1 MIRHTQYWRG
11 MALSVAVAL
20 LSSGCGTATGTSV
33 TTGGVP
39 AAGQDTTAA
48 EENRKPDTDNAGTGG
63 GENDLVSVL
72 KAKYDA
78 GVIDYSGDTIR
89 IDREEAV
96 QIKLGYNPWDDAAMD
111 LTDSFMVYQDA
122 ELKHP
127 LDLSGY
133 DWNPD
138 SGMLTIE
145 PPVYGPAEVV
155 LMDTGHSSSP
165 FLENNDETGWGS
177 LAQLY
182 LASYVDKETGSPLS
196 GSPMVTVLK
205 INTELG
211 QAPQVKFSQ
220 DEFGSARFSWKEV
233 PGAEEYLLFSI
244 KNYGGAL
251 DGYMNVLA
259 VTTDT
264 EWTAEQSMSMDDTYA
279 VTMNDMFRQYLVS
292 EDYRGELEEDD
303 FMEDDYVECYGIMA
317 VTSTGSSHISNLFN
331 GNELAHMLPYAIAY
345 NSNDEAIGNSCAGTA
360 NLPAAAGI
368 VMCDGT
374 ISQRVIE
381 YNKENI
387 EKTDGDQHYN
397 IDYKVCGTP
406 FSGTFLVTD
415 QDWST
420 FDQEWET
427 IVQRQ
432 EKLKNKGGNV
442 EADISFI
449 NEEERP
455 EPDGNTEGDSTT
467 QDGNTEGTSA
477 TQDGDTEGTD
487 TKNEAGQT
495 GSTEAWNGKITANSA
510 LSEYL
515 AIQMLGSSQAIDISA
530 FPESADTA
538 LVVDAFLEAQ
548 YQNPLILG
556 IKEVGMDTDNSI
568 LYIKYDDDAQT
579 MEAKRME
586 LEEKITQITD
596 EIITDGMSDLE
607 KELAIN
613 QYLCDHA
620 EYDNGA
626 LENAAE
632 NDFTYVDETFN
643 DSFTAYGVLI
653 NNVGVCASY
662 SAAFKLLADAAEL
675 DSIVVTGY
683 LDGNL
688 PHAWNKVR
696 LDGQWNIVDS
706 TNNDNE
712 VIQNALFNL
721 SDSAAY
727 ATLVED
733 DRFVL
738 DTNLYDYEALSDD
751 KEYYHITDNYFAMDE
766 ITDMLAEK
774 LQSVGNAALRTDYDL
789 DDVTFNQVAQE
800 AADLAQANISGFHWM
815 GVIHLELR

>member
-1 MIRHTQYWRG
+1 MIRHTRYWKG
-11 MALSVAVAL
+11 MALSIAIAL
-20 LSSGCGTATGTSV
+20 LTSGCGTSAGTSV
-33 TTGGVP
+33 TTGSVP
-39 AAGQDTTAA
+39 AGQDATAA
-48 EENRKPDTDNAGTGG
+48 EEKRKPDADNTGTGG
-63 GENDLVSVL
+63 SENDLVAVL

-89 IDREEAV
+89 IDREEAI
-96 QIKLGYNPWDDAAMD
+96 QIKLGYNPWDEAAMD

-138 SGMLTIE
+138 SGMMTIE

-177 LAQLY
+177 LSQLY
-182 LASYVDKETGSPLS
+182 LATYVDKETGSPLS
-196 GSPMVTVLK
+196 GRPLVTVLK
-205 INTELG
+205 INTELE

-220 DEFGSARFSWKEV
+220 DESGSARFSWKEV

-244 KNYGGAL
+244 KNYDGAL

-317 VTSTGSSHISNLFN
+317 VSSTGSSHISNLFN

-345 NSNDEAIGNSCAGTA
+345 NSNDEAIGNSCAGTT
-360 NLPAAAGI
+360 NLPAAVGI

-381 YNKENI
+381 YNKEDI

-397 IDYKVCGTP
+397 IQYKVCGTP

-420 FDQEWET
+420 FDQELEA

-449 NEEERP
+449 NEGELP
-455 EPDGNTEGDSTT
+455 E
-467 QDGNTEGTSA
+467 QDGNTEETSVTQDRDTEGISA
-477 TQDGDTEGTD
+477 TQGGDTEGTD
-487 TKNEAGQT
+487 TQDEAGQT
-495 GSTEAWNGKITANSA
+495 GNPEAWNGKITANSA

-530 FPESADTA
+530 FPESADTS

-568 LYIKYDDDAQT
+568 LYIRYDDDAQT
-579 MEAKRME
+579 MEAKRRE

-632 NDFTYVDETFN
+632 NDFTYVDEKFN

-653 NNVGVCASY
+653 NHVGVCASY

-688 PHAWNKVR
+688 PHAWNKVM
-696 LDGQWNIVDS
+696 LDGQWNIVDA

-738 DTNLYDYEALSDD
+738 DTSLYDYEALSDD
-751 KEYYHITDNYFAMDE
+751 KEYYRITDNYFAMEE
-766 ITDMLAEK
+766 ITGMLAEK
-774 LQSVGNAALRTDYDL
+774 LQSTGNAALRTDYDL
-789 DDVTFNQVAQE
+789 DDETFNQVAQE
-800 AADLAQANISGFHWM
+800 AANLAQADISGFHWM
-815 GVIHLELR
+815 GVIHLELK